1 MKTALA
7 TTALLSFVLVGSAQT
22 SGDSTN
28 KVDIKELL
36 ALPAFTN
43 STGIVMVQ
51 VAPTLWA
58 GKYLVTQTD
67 YQAVTGGNPSRFSG
81 ARNPV
86 DSVSYNDALRFCQ
99 QLTRKETAN
108 EMVPPGF
115 EYTLPTQTQWEM
127 LMDAAT
133 LDDAVTSVKGDR
145 RGSAPVGTLSP
156 NRLGL
161 YDIRGNV
168 WEFCLDPQDKPYRV
182 LRGGA
187 WDTSIEINLRPEFRW
202 YANGPDDRK
211 NVYGFRVVLG
221 PAK

>member
-7 TTALLSFVLVGSAQT
+7 ITALLASVLVGSAQT
-22 SGDSTN
+22 SGNLIN
-28 KVDIKELL
+28 KVDLKELM

-43 STGIVMVQ
+43 GAGIVMVQ

-58 GKYLVTQTD
+58 GKYLVTQTE
-67 YQAVTGGNPSRFSG
+67 YQAVTGSNPSRFSG

-86 DSVSYNDALRFCQ
+86 DSISYNDALRFCQ
-99 QLTRKETAN
+99 QLTSKETAI
-108 EMVPPGF
+108 EMVLPGF
-115 EYTLPTQTQWEM
+115 EYTLPTQTQWEL

-133 LDDAVTSVKGDR
+133 LNDAVTSVKGDR
-145 RGSAPVGTLSP
+145 RGTAPVGTLSP

-187 WDTSIEINLRPEFRW
+187 WDTFIEINLRPEFRW

-211 NVYGFRVVLG
+211 NSYGLRVVLE